1 MAALLYKGSAHA
13 INDVVAGHVPLLFSD
28 PAPSVPLIR
37 TGKVRALGVTTL
49 TRWSVAPEIPPLNE
63 AGVPG
68 FDASGWFIVALPEG
82 APQPIVD
89 KLHAEFKAIMG
100 LPDVKRTIDRTG
112 VVPVVTPPLDELSRF
127 VKSEIDRWGKVRQAG
142 LAGTL

>member
-1 MAALLYKGSAHA
+1 MVRGEVQRSQERDKCPRILIRTAGPTSWYRPKAPIPSVVPPVTGIEMAHVPSKGSAHA

-89 KLHAEFKAIMG
+89 KLHAEFKAIM
-100 LPDVKRTIDRTG
+100 
-112 VVPVVTPPLDELSRF
+112 
-127 VKSEIDRWGKVRQAG
+127 
-142 LAGTL
+142 